1 MARIEF
7 ARKVASDIERIFDHL
22 VQHDPLNAS
31 ARIQELIQ
39 AIAILKQSPWIGCI
53 VKGGKR
59 ELIVGR
65 GAHGYLVLYRY
76 DQGTNTVFVLA
87 IRNQRERRYA

>member
-22 VQHDPLNAS
+22 AQHAPYNAS

-39 AIAILKQSPWIGCI
+39 AIAILKQSPLIGRV

-59 ELIVGR
+59 ELVVGR

-76 DQGTNTVFVLA
+76 DQGNDIVFVLA
-87 IRNQRERRYA
+87 IRSQRERQYT